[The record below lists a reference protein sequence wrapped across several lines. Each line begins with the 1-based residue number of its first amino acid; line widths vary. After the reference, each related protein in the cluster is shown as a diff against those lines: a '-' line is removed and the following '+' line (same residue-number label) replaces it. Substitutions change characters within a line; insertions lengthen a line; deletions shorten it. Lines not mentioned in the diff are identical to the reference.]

1 MPDGMTDRRAAPRY
15 SLILLAEVTDLLSS
29 TKFTAR
35 TSDVSRKGCYIDML
49 NPLPQGTKI
58 CVRLQNEKKTFEAR
72 GMVIYV
78 SPGLGMG
85 VAFAEDLPANQQTV
99 LDRWLAAAAK
109 TSGSNAYA

>member
-1 MPDGMTDRRAAPRY
+1 MPDGITDRRAAPRY

-29 TKFTAR
+29 TTFTAR
-35 TSDVSRKGCYIDML
+35 TSDVSRNGCYIDML

-58 CVRLQNEKKTFEAR
+58 RVRLQHEKETFEAQGR
-72 GMVIYV
+72 VIYV

-85 VAFAEDLPANQQTV
+85 VAFAEDVPANQLAV

-109 TSGSNAYA
+109 TSGSNAYV

>member
-1 MPDGMTDRRAAPRY
+1 MPDGMTDRRAAPRF
-15 SLILLAEVTDLLSS
+15 SLILLAEVMDLLSS

-58 CVRLQNEKKTFEAR
+58 NVRLQNEKETFEAR
-72 GMVIYV
+72 GRVIYV

-85 VAFAEDLPANQQTV
+85 VAFAEDVPANQLAV